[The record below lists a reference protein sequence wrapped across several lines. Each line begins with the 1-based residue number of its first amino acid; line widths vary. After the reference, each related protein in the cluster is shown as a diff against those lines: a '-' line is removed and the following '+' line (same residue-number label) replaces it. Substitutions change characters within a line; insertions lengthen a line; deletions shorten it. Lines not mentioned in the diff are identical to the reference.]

1 MAAGGRTRATD
12 SRDADVAQLVE
23 HFTRNEGVRG
33 SSLRV
38 GFEEFLQ
45 SSLFLPRSDSARA
58 SRLATDWRFSRF
70 CGQTPWKPSA
80 NRPPLGPPKAP
91 RLFGSK
97 DNSPIK
103 GNLGRDSVGSAK
115 IPAWHEPESQEVH
128 FGRPGEGR
136 RDRLR
141 NDHRHVSPCGRGEA
155 IPTPPLAA
163 GRPRGRQRSRSLA
176 RARLLA
182 RTWRES
188 QGRTSRHNR
197 RA

>member
-1 MAAGGRTRATD
+1 MKG
-12 SRDADVAQLVE
+12 S
-23 HFTRNEGVRG
+23 GVRVPASASK
-33 SSLRV
+33 SSCKAACFCRGAIRL
-38 GFEEFLQ
+38 GLSFGH
-45 SSLFLPRSDSARA
+45 
-58 SRLATDWRFSRF
+58 RLALFSFLWPDALEAVGKSTTSWASEGAEPVR
-70 CGQTPWKPSA
+70 
-80 NRPPLGPPKAP
+80 
-91 RLFGSK
+91 SK

-141 NDHRHVSPCGRGEA
+141 DDHRHVSPCGRGEA

-163 GRPRGRQRSRSLA
+163 GRPCGRQRSRSLA

-182 RTWRES
+182 RTGRES
-188 QGRTSRHNR
+188 QGRTSRDNR
-197 RA
+197 RALLDCPSW